1 MPYDSGPYSSKG
13 QTSVLTILASTLS
26 IWCCL
31 RYLYLLTALVAC
43 SPTPDSAVTPE
54 STVTLVP
61 IPEKATWESN
71 MTTYGTSTCNSLSTD
86 LDSIY
91 YDGEYVYFRI
101 ASYTGN
107 TAYWNACARKAE
119 AIYRDQYAIPNNGK
133 VPSYWLFTKGLR
145 LDFER
150 TADGTSQ
157 TTAQLLAQNSAFAAD
172 GACCPAPAGYNPA
185 GQESSREVAYAI
197 VSYLDTEALGYP
209 KRKNKDT
216 YISYALGHINQW
228 FVTFANPISGQW
240 GIKPFMVG
248 LTMRALIQ
256 AYDETPPAQ
265 RTADMLQ
272 IPAKIKVALDGL
284 WAGNIPGATPGQ
296 GAWLPAS
303 EAFFYATLNEADT
316 CGSTPC
322 IRFPAPDLNLLI
334 APAFAWYYLQSG
346 DPTYR
351 TRGDQV
357 FAGGV
362 KGAVL
367 TEGKEFNQNYLW
379 SFDYVTWREA
389 ADVKYGGTV
398 TASPPGSHHA
408 NRCWIGGTCGSEF
421 HGRQHSVR
429 KDTVENGI
437 V

>member
-1 MPYDSGPYSSKG
+1 MVLPIFVSS
-13 QTSVLTILASTLS
+13 TSILSR
-26 IWCCL
+26 L
-31 RYLYLLTALVAC
+31 RYLYLVAALAAC
-43 SPTPDSAVTPE
+43 SPTPDSSVTPE
-54 STVTLVP
+54 STVTPVP
-61 IPEKATWESN
+61 IPEKARWESN
-71 MTTYGTSTCNSLSTD
+71 MTTQGTSICNGLTSN
-86 LDSIY
+86 LDHVY
-91 YDGEYVYFRI
+91 YDGEYVYYKI

-107 TAYWNACARKAE
+107 PSYWNTCARKAE
-119 AIYRDQYAIPNNGK
+119 AIYRDQYALPNNGV
-133 VPSYWLFTKGLR
+133 VPGYWLFTKGLR

-157 TTAQLLAQNSAFAAD
+157 TTAQLLAQNSAFSTD
-172 GACCPAPAGYNPA
+172 TACCPAPAGYNPA
-185 GQESSREVAYAI
+185 SQEFSREVAYAI
-197 VSYLDTEALGYP
+197 ISYLDTEALGYP

-228 FVTFANPISGQW
+228 FVTFSNPISGKWWIQ
-240 GIKPFMVG
+240 PFMVG

-296 GAWLPAS
+296 GAWLPTS
-303 EAFFYATLNEADT
+303 EAFFYATFNDPNT

-322 IRFPAPDLNLLI
+322 IQTPAPDLNLLI
-334 APAFAWYYLQSG
+334 APAFAWYYLRSG
-346 DPTYR
+346 DTTYR

-367 TEGKEFNQNYLW
+367 TEGKEFGQNYLW

-389 ADVKYGGTV
+389 ADAKY
-398 TASPPGSHHA
+398 
-408 NRCWIGGTCGSEF
+408 SEM
-421 HGRQHSVR
+421 
-429 KDTVENGI
+429 
-437 V
+437 